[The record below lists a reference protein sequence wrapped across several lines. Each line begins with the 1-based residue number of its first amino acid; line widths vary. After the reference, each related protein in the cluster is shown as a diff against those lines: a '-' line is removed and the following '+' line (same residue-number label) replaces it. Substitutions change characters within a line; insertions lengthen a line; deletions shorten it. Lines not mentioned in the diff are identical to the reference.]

1 MTQLKLRI
9 AENRRKLGLTQE
21 QLANQLG
28 ISAGAVSKWENGST
42 APDISLLPPLA
53 RALHITLD
61 ELFDFQIQLTPQA
74 IKDIKDEVRTCM
86 LQESYADG
94 LRLLNHYLRQYPA
107 NGSLLLSAG
116 TLIMMY
122 APLAENADEAFI
134 YEQYQKAAS
143 YLQAVIDQQDPKLTN
158 SAMFSKAYC
167 LLSLQAYEE
176 CEKLLKS
183 LQEQTI
189 DASAIIL
196 SLYEKQE
203 RFEEAK
209 HACQGLLLQEINKCI
224 STLSVLARL
233 SEDKEQM
240 PLLVLSSQLEELFQ
254 IPQGSSQLLLCHCCL
269 SKQNYS
275 EAAHYF
281 KTYIERTCTSSYNYD
296 KHPIFKG
303 IRLEVNE
310 ENQRSVRKHLL
321 ESLLKDEKYEVMS
334 GYSDYDE
341 AIQLIKT
348 TIDNNV

>member
-1 MTQLKLRI
+1 
-9 AENRRKLGLTQE
+9 
-21 QLANQLG
+21 
-28 ISAGAVSKWENGST
+28 
-42 APDISLLPPLA
+42 
-53 RALHITLD
+53 
-61 ELFDFQIQLTPQA
+61 
-74 IKDIKDEVRTCM
+74 M

-107 NGSLLLSAG
+107 NGNLLLSAG

-122 APLAENADEAFI
+122 APLAENADETFI
-134 YEQYQKAAS
+134 NEQYQKAAS

-196 SLYEKQE
+196 SLYEKQG
-203 RFEEAK
+203 RFEEAR

-334 GYSDYDE
+334 DYSDYDE

-348 TIDNNV
+348 AIDNNV

>member
-1 MTQLKLRI
+1 
-9 AENRRKLGLTQE
+9 
-21 QLANQLG
+21 
-28 ISAGAVSKWENGST
+28 
-42 APDISLLPPLA
+42 
-53 RALHITLD
+53 
-61 ELFDFQIQLTPQA
+61 
-74 IKDIKDEVRTCM
+74 M

-94 LRLLNHYLRQYPA
+94 LCLLNHYLRQYPA

-122 APLAENADEAFI
+122 APLAENADETFI
-134 YEQYQKAAS
+134 NEQYQKAAS

-203 RFEEAK
+203 RFEEAR

-233 SEDKEQM
+233 SEDDEQM

-281 KTYIERTCTSSYNYD
+281 KTYIERTCASSYNYD

-310 ENQRSVRKHLL
+310 ENQRSVRKRLL

-348 TIDNNV
+348 AIDNNV